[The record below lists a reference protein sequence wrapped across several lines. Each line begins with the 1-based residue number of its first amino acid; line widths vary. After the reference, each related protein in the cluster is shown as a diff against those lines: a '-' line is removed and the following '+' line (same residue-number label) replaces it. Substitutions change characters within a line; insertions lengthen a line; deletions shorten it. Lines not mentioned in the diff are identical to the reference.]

1 MKLIFHKKNFKKFMT
16 QKGYSVAIIGCGR
29 LGSALAIAMYH
40 KKYRITELIDRSL
53 ASAKKLAGLVNADA
67 YSDKIH
73 DLKTAEI
80 VVIAVPDDAIVP
92 IVSELATWLDE
103 TNDIKFIYHTSGAL
117 TSDVFDPLRKY
128 QIAGASVHPIQTF
141 PGSDDDWKR
150 FENCYFGIEGDR
162 RAVELVQSIIKK
174 LGSKSVMIPKEY
186 KSHYHLACTI
196 ASNFMVALMAPVTAL
211 FQKVTCSEQQ
221 VFEILFPLLT
231 TTLANL
237 KNNGLESAL
246 SGPIIRGDTGTIE
259 RHLKI
264 LSEELP
270 PYVSLYQFMAKIL
283 LEFNTVKE
291 NLTKEQYENLTQL
304 LSKKDLDY
312 D

>member
-1 MKLIFHKKNFKKFMT
+1 MH
-16 QKGYSVAIIGCGR
+16 Y
-29 LGSALAIAMYH
+29 
-40 KKYRITELIDRSL
+40 KKYRITELIGRSL
-53 ASAKKLAGLVNADA
+53 ASAKKLTGLVNAET
-67 YSDKIH
+67 YSNKIQ

-80 VVIAVPDDAIVP
+80 VVIAVPDDAVLP
-92 IVSELATWLDE
+92 VVSELATWFDE
-103 TNDIKFIYHTSGAL
+103 TNDMKFFYHTSGIL

-141 PGSDDDWKR
+141 PGSGDDWKR
-150 FENCYFGIEGDR
+150 FENCYFGIEGDKT
-162 RAVELVQSIIKK
+162 AVELVQSIIKK
-174 LGSKSVMIPKEY
+174 MGSKSVTIPKEY

-196 ASNFMVALMAPVTAL
+196 ASNFLVALMTPVTAL
-211 FQKVTCSEQQ
+211 FQKGNFSEQQ

-237 KNNGLESAL
+237 KNNGLEAAL
-246 SGPIIRGDTGTIE
+246 SGPIIRGDMSTIA
-259 RHLKI
+259 RHLQI

-270 PYVSLYQFMAKIL
+270 SYVSLYQCMAKIL

-304 LSKKDLDY
+304 LRTVN
-312 D
+312 